1 MTKRGRGSSGAL
13 VVLVM
18 RAPLVKRVGAI
29 EVPPGTRARRTTS
42 LFAPSVACV
51 GWGVWARPDPRVR
64 TTGRDL
70 PRRTLLAGVV
80 TD

>member
-42 LFAPSVACV
+42 LFAPSVA
-51 GWGVWARPDPRVR
+51 VR
-64 TTGRDL
+64 RCPVL
-70 PRRTLLAGVV
+70 VV
-80 TD
+80 TEGQRPQAA